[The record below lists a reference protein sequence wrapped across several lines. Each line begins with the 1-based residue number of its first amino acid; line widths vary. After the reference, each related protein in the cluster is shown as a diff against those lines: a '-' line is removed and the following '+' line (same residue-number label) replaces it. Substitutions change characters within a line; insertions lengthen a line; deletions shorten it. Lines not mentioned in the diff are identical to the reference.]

1 MYYPTTTTKMEGIID
16 YPATPAVID
25 PITQQFE
32 TIVGSLTG
40 FRTQFMSVQ
49 QQLRALEKNV
59 AKELKSFR
67 KEAEKKKLKS
77 VNRKPSGFAKPSHI
91 SAELAA
97 FMQIDANKMVA
108 RTEVTQFII
117 KYISDNNLQN
127 AANRKIILPDAV
139 LQELLSVEEADVLT
153 YFNLQRYMN
162 RHFVKATTNG
172 AAAAAPVQIDGDA
185 PAE

>member
-1 MYYPTTTTKMEGIID
+1 MSKDYEKQQKII
-16 YPATPAVID
+16 
-25 PITQQFE
+25 
-32 TIVGSLTG
+32 
-40 FRTQFMSVQ
+40 
-49 QQLRALEKNV
+49 EKAQKKRQN
-59 AKELKSFR
+59 AKNS
-67 KEAEKKKLKS
+67 
-77 VNRKPSGFAKPSHI
+77 PSGFAKPSHI

-172 AAAAAPVQIDGDA
+172 AAPVQIDGDA